1 MPWKLPPCRA
11 SALRCEGRQ
20 QAEADACVHCG
31 DPYFSLSQILGLALC
46 VSTAQAFAPSFMGQ
60 GLNLRQAKASS
71 ALSMK
76 IELAPLPYDYTA
88 LEPKIGKQTL
98 EIHHDKHHAKYV
110 NVANQMIEGTEMEKD
125 DAEAIFMKAH
135 KDGNAGLFNN
145 AAQAWNHD
153 FYWKCMKP
161 GGGGEPTGAIAE
173 QIKKDFGSY
182 DEFKK
187 QFDVAGNTAFGS
199 VTTCLLLDMRVHA
212 RSRHACAHTR
222 SAFLHDPY
230 PVRCCCGCCLNR
242 CVRVNRDGRG
252 CRGTAASL
260 LWTRYAIIS

>member
-1 MPWKLPPCRA
+1 MGRIDPTMMSKVL
-11 SALRCEGRQ
+11 ALAMCAAT
-20 QAEADACVHCG
+20 AEA
-31 DPYFSLSQILGLALC
+31 FS
-46 VSTAQAFAPSFMGQ
+46 PSFMGQ
-60 GLNLRQAKASS
+60 GLGLRQAKSAS

-110 NVANQMIEGTEMEKD
+110 NVANQMIEGTEMEGD
-125 DAEAIFMKAH
+125 DTATIVMKAH
-135 KDGNAGLFNN
+135 KAGNQGLFNN

-161 GGGGEPTGAIAE
+161 GGGGEPTGAIAD

-187 QFDVAGNTAFGS
+187 QFDTAGNTAFGS
-199 VTTCLLLDMRVHA
+199 GWAWLSWDGSKLVVDKTIGAGNPITDGKKPVLTMDVWEHA
-212 RSRHACAHTR
+212 YYLNYQNKRADYIVD
-222 SAFLHDPY
+222 FL
-230 PVRCCCGCCLNR
+230 GEL
-242 CVRVNRDGRG
+242 VNWDFVNEQF
-252 CRGTAASL
+252 AA
-260 LWTRYAIIS
+260 AK